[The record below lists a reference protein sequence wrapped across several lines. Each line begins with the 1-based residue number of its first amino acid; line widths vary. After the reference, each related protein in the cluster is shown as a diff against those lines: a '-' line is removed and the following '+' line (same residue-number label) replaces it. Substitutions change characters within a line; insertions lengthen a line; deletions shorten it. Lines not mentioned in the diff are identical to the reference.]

1 MNLLGFFQYYDTV
14 KIKIHP
20 SYSAVTMTLQEL
32 QQAIYRL
39 STEEQLTLLE
49 TLVQALK
56 TKQQK
61 PVDRHALVKQLRG
74 CLKKSGQPIPT
85 DADIES
91 LREKRLVRKYLT

>member
-1 MNLLGFFQYYDTV
+1 MNLLAFSNTV
-14 KIKIHP
+14 KIEIHP

-39 STEEQLTLLE
+39 SAEEQFTLLE

-56 TKQQK
+56 AKQQK
-61 PVDRHALVKQLRG
+61 PVDRHVLVKQLRG

-91 LREKRLVRKYLT
+91 IREERLVEKYLT